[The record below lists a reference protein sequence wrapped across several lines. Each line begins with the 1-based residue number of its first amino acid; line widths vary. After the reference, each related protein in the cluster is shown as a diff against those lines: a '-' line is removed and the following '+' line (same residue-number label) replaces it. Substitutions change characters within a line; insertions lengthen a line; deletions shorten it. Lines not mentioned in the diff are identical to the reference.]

1 MMRKTM
7 SALKPLLE
15 KRTPAVLIGLGVAVV
30 LVAGGVAAYWVSA
43 QRRPLVASIP
53 VGSNVIPQDALATL
67 TVSTNPRQWQ
77 TLRQFGTPETQA
89 TMSEQLA
96 KLRDRFLTA
105 YGYDYQRD
113 IQPWVG
119 QDVTVAFLTTPPVIP
134 TANSNTNPESIA
146 PASPEAEPQQQVV
159 MVLPIADSAAAQ
171 TAFNNAQASA
181 QQQWDTRDY
190 KGIEIREAEASGD
203 PVAVAVLGNQFV
215 VVAPEEQAIEQV
227 IDTYRGDA
235 SVANTPGYRQA
246 VGQIAAT
253 APFARAYVNAP
264 VARELV
270 KANTIQPLPTQGI
283 SPLRNNQGIAATLTL
298 EAEGVQIQGTGWL
311 PSDGE
316 QRYEVKNAASHL
328 PALLP
333 QDTLLMISGGDL
345 QQLWQTYS
353 QQADAE
359 IDAKSLGNPAN
370 FRQAI
375 QETTGLDLEQDW
387 LTWMNG
393 EFGVALIP
401 AMEQVNPGGTAGIVL
416 LAKAGDRAAAE
427 RTLNRLDDEMG
438 DRYRFKVSDEQ
449 VNGQPIVKWVS
460 PFASLTVTRGWLPDD
475 MAFLTLGTPATGNAL
490 LKPAASLAQ
499 SETFQKATATELD
512 ANNGHFFIDVDRLV
526 NTKTNIPVP
535 NLPPN
540 VQMVAKAIRAIGVT
554 TAIQTERSTRFDI
567 QVLLKKS

>member
-1 MMRKTM
+1 MIRKTM

-30 LVAGGVAAYWVSA
+30 LVAGGVAAYWVGA

-67 TVSTNPRQWQ
+67 TVSTNPKQWQ
-77 TLRQFGTPETQA
+77 TLRQFGTPETQSA
-89 TMSEQLA
+89 ISEQLA
-96 KLRDRFLTA
+96 KLRDRYLTA

-113 IQPWVG
+113 IKPWVG

-134 TANSNTNPESIA
+134 TANSNTNSGSIA

-159 MVLPIADSAAAQ
+159 MVLPIADSTAAQ

-190 KGIEIREAEASGD
+190 KGIEIREGEASGD
-203 PVAVAVLGNQFV
+203 PVAVAILGDQFV

-298 EAEGVQIQGTGWL
+298 EAEGVQIQGIGWL

-353 QQADAE
+353 QQADAD

-401 AMEQVNPGGTAGIVL
+401 AMEQANSGGTAGIVL

-427 RTLNRLDDEMG
+427 QTLNRLDDEMG

-475 MAFLTLGTPATGNAL
+475 VAFLTLGTPATGNAL

-526 NTKTNIPVP
+526 NTKSNVPVP
-535 NLPPN
+535 TLPPN

-567 QVLLKKS
+567 QVLLKKP